1 MIKDGNSD
9 IAEVLERIRARVRT
23 KVETDH
29 HAGDGVAQ
37 STESPSAKVGAL
49 HQQLYAILNAHQQVG
64 VVNPRHAGLIS
75 GLIQTFKKSLR
86 RILTWY
92 TRPIVDFQAHTI
104 QFLGETAE
112 ILGREQS
119 RLAGLEKKIE
129 SLTTDLAD
137 LRQQVQSRLD
147 RPRSG

>member
-9 IAEVLERIRARVRT
+9 IAEVLERIRARLRT
-23 KVETDH
+23 KVETDLR
-29 HAGDGVAQ
+29 AGDGAAQ
-37 STESPSAKVGAL
+37 STESPSATVGDL
-49 HQQLYAILNAHQQVG
+49 LQQLDAIRGAHHQVG
-64 VVNPRHAGLIS
+64 EVNPRHPGLINS
-75 GLIQTFKKSLR
+75 LIQTFKMSLR

-104 QFLGETAE
+104 QFLSETAE

-129 SLTTDLAD
+129 LVTTDLAD
-137 LRQQVQSRLD
+137 LRQQMQSRFD
-147 RPRSG
+147 QPRSG